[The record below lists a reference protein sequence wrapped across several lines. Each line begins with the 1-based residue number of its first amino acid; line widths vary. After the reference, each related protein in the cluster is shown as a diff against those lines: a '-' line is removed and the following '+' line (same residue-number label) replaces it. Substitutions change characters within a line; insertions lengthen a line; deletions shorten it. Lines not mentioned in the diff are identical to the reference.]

1 MEISQTR
8 GVARRVRKGPG
19 RLSGTCPASLTPL
32 GMGGRWTLPP
42 TDLVRG
48 MRLLD
53 YRTGIAKAP
62 VPHRQAGM
70 LLSSLAGGGPVRRL
84 DDGDDRD
91 QRTATKKRAA
101 AVMRKGAQF
110 LGG

>member
-1 MEISQTR
+1 
-8 GVARRVRKGPG
+8 
-19 RLSGTCPASLTPL
+19 
-32 GMGGRWTLPP
+32 
-42 TDLVRG
+42 

-91 QRTATKKRAA
+91 PRTATKKRAA

-110 LGG
+110 WGW